1 MNYLEEARAMITNGI
16 VAYGQHFELLREED
30 IDAELMGTI
39 AGALESIEALM
50 PVLIS
55 MYEMT
60 KKYYAYPFGMKTLP
74 AKGSMTAEQAT
85 DSIVKDLMVRN
96 LVFSNTVNKKFFD
109 GVFCHCAFFHASTF
123 SNLAPAA
130 TKTKVFH
137 CKLNI
142 ERCH

>member
-60 KKYYAYPFGMKTLP
+60 KKLSGNP
-74 AKGSMTAEQAT
+74 
-85 DSIVKDLMVRN
+85 DLTFMEWIEEVARKSGGKEFN
-96 LVFSNTVNKKFFD
+96 LF
-109 GVFCHCAFFHASTF
+109 
-123 SNLAPAA
+123 
-130 TKTKVFH
+130 
-137 CKLNI
+137 
-142 ERCH
+142 

>member
-30 IDAELMGTI
+30 INAELMGTI

-60 KKYYAYPFGMKTLP
+60 KKLSGNPDLTFIEWLEEVARKSGGKEFGL
-74 AKGSMTAEQAT
+74 
-85 DSIVKDLMVRN
+85 
-96 LVFSNTVNKKFFD
+96 F
-109 GVFCHCAFFHASTF
+109 
-123 SNLAPAA
+123 
-130 TKTKVFH
+130 
-137 CKLNI
+137 
-142 ERCH
+142 

>member
-1 MNYLEEARAMITNGI
+1 MITNGI

-60 KKYYAYPFGMKTLP
+60 KKLSGNP
-74 AKGSMTAEQAT
+74 
-85 DSIVKDLMVRN
+85 DLTFMEWIEEVVRKSGGKEFN
-96 LVFSNTVNKKFFD
+96 LF
-109 GVFCHCAFFHASTF
+109 
-123 SNLAPAA
+123 
-130 TKTKVFH
+130 
-137 CKLNI
+137 
-142 ERCH
+142 

>member
-60 KKYYAYPFGMKTLP
+60 KKLSGNP
-74 AKGSMTAEQAT
+74 
-85 DSIVKDLMVRN
+85 DLTFMEWIEEVVRKSGGKEFN
-96 LVFSNTVNKKFFD
+96 LF
-109 GVFCHCAFFHASTF
+109 
-123 SNLAPAA
+123 
-130 TKTKVFH
+130 
-137 CKLNI
+137 
-142 ERCH
+142 

>member
-30 IDAELMGTI
+30 IDEDLMGAI

-60 KKYYAYPFGMKTLP
+60 KKLSGNPDLTFMKWLEEV
-74 AKGSMTAEQAT
+74 ARKGGGKEF
-85 DSIVKDLMVRN
+85 N
-96 LVFSNTVNKKFFD
+96 LF
-109 GVFCHCAFFHASTF
+109 
-123 SNLAPAA
+123 
-130 TKTKVFH
+130 
-137 CKLNI
+137 
-142 ERCH
+142 